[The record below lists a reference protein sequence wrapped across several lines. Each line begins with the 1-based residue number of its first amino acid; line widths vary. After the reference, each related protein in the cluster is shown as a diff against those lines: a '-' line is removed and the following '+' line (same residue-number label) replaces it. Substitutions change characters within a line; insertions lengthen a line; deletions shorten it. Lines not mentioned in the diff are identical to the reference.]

1 MQSFMKSTKFGQL
14 GAMIMEAYP
23 DASEQTV
30 VLLHGYGAPGTD
42 LITLGSEIVTPKKTR
57 YVFLQAPHV
66 LPGMTGPFAGRAWW
80 EINMLELQIISMTQD
95 YDLLAQSHP
104 SGLDEA
110 TTLLNEALEQLVSTT
125 SCTWD
130 QLYVGGFSQGAMLTC
145 NWALHTPHDLAGLIQ
160 LSGSVICQQEWT
172 ELLKNKR
179 GLRVFQSHSPED
191 QVLPFTLAER
201 LKKLLVESGQNHTW
215 LRFSGGHG
223 ISAQVLGA
231 LGQFLG

>member
-1 MQSFMKSTKFGQL
+1 MV
-14 GAMIMEAYP
+14 MEAHP
-23 DASEQTV
+23 DGCEQTV

-42 LITLGSEIVTPKKTR
+42 LITLGSEILAPKKTR

-80 EINMLELQIISMTQD
+80 EINMLELQIISMTQN

-110 TTLLNEALEQLVSTT
+110 TTLLDDALEQIATT
-125 SCTWD
+125 HGGWER
-130 QLYVGGFSQGAMLTC
+130 LYVGGFSQGAMLSC
-145 NWALHTPHDLAGLIQ
+145 NWALHTPHAIAGLIQ

-172 ELLKNKR
+172 DLLKRKH

-201 LKKLLVESGQNHTW
+201 LKKLLVESGQHHTW
-215 LRFSGGHG
+215 LRFPGGHG
-223 ISAQVLGA
+223 ISPQVLGA

>member
-14 GAMIMEAYP
+14 AAMVMEAYP
-23 DASEQTV
+23 DASEQIV

-42 LITLGSEIVTPKKTR
+42 LITLGSEISTPKKTR

-66 LPGMTGPFAGRAWW
+66 LPGMTGPFSGRAWW
-80 EINMLELQIISMTQD
+80 EINMLELQIISMTQN

-104 SGLDEA
+104 KGLDEA
-110 TTLLNEALEQLVSTT
+110 TTLLHEALEQIVSAHG
-125 SCTWD
+125 TWD
-130 QLYVGGFSQGAMLTC
+130 QLYVGGFSQGAMLSC
-145 NWALHTPHDLAGLIQ
+145 NWALRTPHAIAGLIQ
-160 LSGSVICQQEWT
+160 LSGTTICQQEWT
-172 ELLKNKR
+172 ELMGKKR

-201 LKKLLVESGQNHTW
+201 LKKLLVESGQQHTW
-215 LRFSGGHG
+215 VRFPGGHG
-223 ISAQVLGA
+223 ISPQVLEA